1 MSSRKL
7 LPVAWTEG
15 MFLRPQHLQ
24 QQDLYNA
31 DRVSA
36 RISAM
41 DPFQWGVREFEL
53 DTEALSDN
61 RIEITRLDVVMP
73 GGAVIHYPGNA
84 IVESREFSAE
94 IEELDVYIAM
104 RRLKPG
110 EANSGPIEGGS
121 RDVRFRVKPED
132 APDLNRG
139 GFETPIDLLVSNV
152 RVFITGEELELETT
166 DSIKLAKVVATGDVG
181 HPFALSRSYTPPL
194 LILQGCPPLVDEIN
208 KVVSQIAAKMR
219 VVSGRT
225 TTVST
230 ADLPNMWMRYTL
242 ARMTPLLRHL
252 LSSGTTNPFQ
262 FYSALVET
270 AGALSAFA
278 LQEPAELPSYAH
290 DDLFA
295 CYSELLEFMD
305 THLGGAVPDRF
316 SELKLE
322 IETVGG
328 RRLYTTKALSA
339 EQVDPRNYFFLGIKA
354 QIETTE
360 LIDLVAESAK
370 AASIDQLGSILMM
383 NLDGLTIDHLPGAP
397 TEISSKTGYEYFKV
411 DSHGPVWSSVKNAFT
426 FALSLGNLENAD
438 VSLYVVSH
446 KE

>member
-24 QQDLYNA
+24 QQDLYNE

-61 RIEITRLDVVMP
+61 RIEITRLEVVMP

-84 IVESREFSAE
+84 TVESREFSPE
-94 IEELDVYIAM
+94 VEGLDVYIALQ
-104 RRLKPG
+104 RLNPAA
-110 EANSGPIEGGS
+110 ANSAPMEGKN
-121 RDVRFRVKPED
+121 RDVRFRVKTEN
-132 APDLNRG
+132 AADLNRG
-139 GFETPIDLLVSNV
+139 GFETPIDLLVLNV

-166 DSIKLAKVVATGDVG
+166 DSIKLAKIVATGDVG
-181 HPFALSRSYTPPL
+181 RPFALSRDYAAPL
-194 LILQGCPPLVDEIN
+194 LALQACPPLVEEIN
-208 KVVSQIAAKMR
+208 AVVSQIAAKVR

-225 TTVST
+225 STIST

-252 LSSGTTNPFQ
+252 LATGATNPLR
-262 FYSALVET
+262 FYAALVET
-270 AGALSAFA
+270 AGSLSAFA
-278 LQEPAELPSYAH
+278 LQEPAELPLYDH
-290 DDLFA
+290 DDVFA
-295 CYSELLEFMD
+295 CYRELLAFID

-322 IETVGG
+322 IQTIGG
-328 RRLYTTKALSA
+328 RRFYVTKDLSL

-354 QIETTE
+354 QIETE
-360 LIDLVAESAK
+360 QLISLVAETGK
-370 AASIDQLGSILMM
+370 AASIDELGSILMM
-383 NLDGLTIDHLPGAP
+383 NLAGLDIDHLPGAP
-397 TEISSKTGYEYFKV
+397 TEIASKTGYEYFKV
-411 DSHGPVWSSVKNAFT
+411 DSHGPKWNRVKSEFS
-426 FALSLGNLENAD
+426 FALNLGNLENAD

-446 KE
+446 KD

>member
-24 QQDLYNA
+24 QQDLYNE
-31 DRVSA
+31 DRTSA
-36 RISAM
+36 RIGAM

-61 RIEITRLDVVMP
+61 RIEITRLEAVMP

-84 IVESREFSAE
+84 VVESREFSADV
-94 IEELDVYIAM
+94 EELDVYIAM
-104 RRLKPG
+104 RRLKPA

-121 RDVRFRVKPED
+121 RDVRYRVKPES

-152 RVFITGEELELETT
+152 RVFISGEELELETT
-166 DSIKLAKVVATGDVG
+166 DSIKLAKIVATGDVG
-181 HPFALSRSYTPPL
+181 HPFALSRSYAAPL
-194 LILQGCPPLVDEIN
+194 LALQGCPPLVEEIN

-219 VVSGRT
+219 VVSGRM

-242 ARMTPLLRHL
+242 ARLTPLLRHL
-252 LSSGTTNPFQ
+252 LSTGTTNPFQ
-262 FYSALVET
+262 FYSVLTET

-278 LQEPAELPSYAH
+278 LKEPAELPAYKH

-295 CYSELLEFMD
+295 CYGDLLSFID

-316 SELKLE
+316 IELKLGLE
-322 IETVGG
+322 AVGG
-328 RRLYTTKALSA
+328 RKLYTTKELSA
-339 EQVDPRNYFFLGIKA
+339 EQVDPRNHFFLGIKA
-354 QIETTE
+354 QIETQE
-360 LIDLVAESAK
+360 LINLVAEAAK
-370 AASIDQLGSILMM
+370 AASIDELGSILMM
-383 NLDGLTIDHLPGAP
+383 NLDGLAIDHLPGAP
-397 TEISSKTGYEYFKV
+397 TEIAAKTGYEYFRV
-411 DSHGPVWSSVKNAFT
+411 DSHGPTWNRVKSEFT
-426 FALSLGNLENAD
+426 FALSLGNVENAD
-438 VSLYVVSH
+438 VSLYIVSH
-446 KE
+446 ED